1 MSVTARR
8 KTPPVVRWLQV
19 GAAATGIGIA
29 LAVAPG
35 TAMADA
41 GVEGGTSGPSAEPT
55 VARPTGG
62 DVDSA
67 ATGNAAASRVDD
79 DDSAPAM
86 GVVAD
91 AAGDGAEEG
100 IAEEG
105 IAEEGE
111 EGIAEEGTAD
121 EGQVVAD
128 ATVDQ
133 TGDEAADGVG
143 NEIVEEVPT
152 PENSQVAA
160 SVTDAITYGGLD
172 AAGSDVNKRD
182 VGRTTV
188 DATHSVDTQGAEQD
202 TGEAATSVPESATAI
217 VDEAHDGANATA
229 TGMPTAANAATLTS
243 EALSGPL
250 QSGCE
255 CDGPATIFASIS
267 VALDRLLTGTAN
279 WLATLPDRPF
289 TSFLEGALYL
299 VRRTLFPASVG
310 VITTPVKVPLYYTPT
325 TTSSGEPKL
334 GIWVAAGGSTTP
346 QLFEFDTGSAGLYA
360 AYASAVPDN
369 SPWWGGNFTPQQEG
383 IGVSFDSGLVYQGNS
398 VSTAVSLFGSQYSC
412 AALVNTG
419 KVTVGQMDQIGTST
433 EPDAFWSPTG
443 SSTGEPPIDGAFYG
457 DFGMALTYQPD
468 DVMNV
473 ISQLTYGWGV
483 RPGFRVHADPITG
496 EAWVQIGLTRKDLHQ
511 ADGMYFAMVP
521 DVLAP
526 PGARVPNSG
535 VDYYALQPF
544 DATINILDD
553 DGKSVINDP
562 GTPILPDTGA
572 GTTLHN
578 TQWSPPPSPKRYN
591 DDLIDWTDEPTTGKL
606 YPGLT
611 FFLTGITTDGTPV
624 TFFEFGTAEST
635 DGGRVAVQNTASSQG
650 PAPTDQYYLNTGL
663 SLFQMYDVVY
673 SLGNSK
679 GGGTLGLIPQG
690 LQASGPRL
698 QRSAPRVAGSGQ

>member
-1 MSVTARR
+1 MFATAHRR
-8 KTPPVVRWLQV
+8 TLPVVRWFQLG
-19 GAAATGIGIA
+19 GAAAGIGLA
-29 LAVAPG
+29 LAAGPG
-35 TAMADA
+35 IAAADDSPGATA
-41 GVEGGTSGPSAEPT
+41 TGPSRGPT
-55 VARPTGG
+55 ASRSAGG

-67 ATGNAAASRVDD
+67 TTENADQSRVDP
-79 DDSAPAM
+79 DSAAT
-86 GVVAD
+86 GEDRGDEIAD
-91 AAGDGAEEG
+91 HDREE
-100 IAEEG
+100 IAEEAVTPVDPQ
-105 IAEEGE
+105 AEAGS
-111 EGIAEEGTAD
+111 I
-121 EGQVVAD
+121 AD
-128 ATVDQ
+128 ANAY
-133 TGDEAADGVG
+133 EAFEEDDNSDATAPNADRIS
-143 NEIVEEVPT
+143 EIDR
-152 PENSQVAA
+152 NS
-160 SVTDAITYGGLD
+160 
-172 AAGSDVNKRD
+172 
-182 VGRTTV
+182 V
-188 DATHSVDTQGAEQD
+188 DAPSAEQDAEQD
-202 TGEAATSVPESATAI
+202 TDEATATEEEDATAI
-217 VDEAHDGANATA
+217 VDESHMESQDSGTNTA
-229 TGMPTAANAATLTS
+229 KNVAMPTNLATLTTKP
-243 EALSGPL
+243 LSAPT
-250 QSGCE
+250 QSWCE
-255 CDGPATIFASIS
+255 CDRPATFIASIS
-267 VALDRLLTGTAN
+267 VTLDRFLTEAAN
-279 WLATLPDRPF
+279 RLAALPDRPF

-310 VITTPVKVPLYYTPT
+310 VITTPVKVPLFYTPT

-334 GIWVAAGGSTTP
+334 GIWLAAAGSTTP

-360 AYASAVPDN
+360 AYASAVPDD
-369 SPWWGGNFTPQQEG
+369 SPWWGSNFTPQQKN

-419 KVTVGQMDQIGTST
+419 KVTVGQMDQIGTAT
-433 EPDAFWSPTG
+433 EPDAFWSPAG

-511 ADGMYFAMVP
+511 SDGMYFAMVP
-521 DVLAP
+521 DSLAP

-535 VDYYALQPF
+535 ADYYALQPF
-544 DATINILDD
+544 DATINILDE

-578 TQWSPPPSPKRYN
+578 TQWSPPPSPKRYK
-591 DDLIDWTDEPTTGKL
+591 DDLIDWTEKPTKGKL

-611 FFLTGITTDGTPV
+611 FFLSGITTDGTPV

-635 DGGRVAVQNTASSQG
+635 DGGRVAVQNTATSQG
-650 PAPTDQYYLNTGL
+650 SAPTDQYYLNTGL

-673 SLGNSK
+673 FLGNSK

-690 LQASGPRL
+690 LQAPDRRQNTPR
-698 QRSAPRVAGSGQ
+698 RFSRESERRPGRRAHT